1 MINRLLSTT
10 HFSTLRLHSP
20 EGLSEGPGG
29 EVESNEEFG
38 GLSEDEAETA
48 LMGLFSE
55 EGEAGGKEHAS
66 EGSPADAQGSAEG
79 EGSGQPDDGSGTGNP
94 EDEKPAGEAPGAEAQ
109 DAAGLSDDLT
119 FDVNGTSVKLGE
131 LKALAGQAIN
141 LNSKGQEIAQ
151 KEQEIA
157 NMRASYAERLGKQ
170 KEFVDGLFQE
180 LAASDMAAIKAES
193 TPEQWAKFSAYAQ
206 NIVKLH
212 GELSE
217 GLEAITPEVEKA
229 QQEATL
235 AKMQTCA
242 KALLDPATGIPGY
255 NQERHNAN
263 VAFAEKMGLGRDV
276 TDSLSNPAAWKLLD
290 YAHKYAELQERASK
304 VAPKPSVPAPKTPAL
319 KNEGQDGKGSGSS
332 DALAR
337 LRQTGSEDDAV
348 EALMALGL

>member
-1 MINRLLSTT
+1 MINYL
-10 HFSTLRLHSP
+10 HFGVQPRFLFAP
-20 EGLSEGPGG
+20 EGLNEGP
-29 EVESNEEFG
+29 VEEAGSNEDFG
-38 GLSEDEAETA
+38 GLSEDEAEDA
-48 LMGLFSE
+48 LVGLFGGE
-55 EGEAGGKEHAS
+55 EGKSGGEEHTT
-66 EGSPADAQGSAEG
+66 EGSPEEAQGSAEG
-79 EGSGQPDDGSGTGNP
+79 EDAGQPSDGDGS
-94 EDEKPAGEAPGAEAQ
+94 EKPDGEKPEGEEQSTEAPNAT
-109 DAAGLSDDLT
+109 GLSDELT
-119 FDVNGTSVKLGE
+119 LDINGTPVKLGE

-141 LNSKGQEIAQ
+141 LHNKGMEMAQ

-157 NMRASYAERLGKQ
+157 NMRASYADRLSKQ

-180 LAASDMAAIKAES
+180 LANSDMAAIKAES

-206 NIVKLH
+206 NVVKLH

-229 QQEATL
+229 QQEANM
-235 AKMQTCA
+235 AKMQACA

-255 NQERHNAN
+255 NQERHNSN
-263 VAFAEKMGLGRDV
+263 VAFAEKMGLSRDV
-276 TDSLSNPAAWKLLD
+276 TDNLSDPAAWKLLD

-304 VAPKPSVPAPKTPAL
+304 VAPKPSVPAPKKPAL

-337 LRQTGSEDDAV
+337 LRKTGSEDDAV